1 MREAGGIDIMQTVT
15 LEEAKDHLIDLINA
29 AAAGEDVFIVKDDQ
43 WSVQLV
49 PRATTK
55 RKRRF
60 GSAKGMIS
68 MAPDFDEPLE
78 DFAEYMG

>member
-1 MREAGGIDIMQTVT
+1 MQTVT
-15 LEEAKDHLIDLINA
+15 LEEAKTRLADLVNA
-29 AAAGEDVFIVKDDQ
+29 AAAGEDVFIVKDEQ

-49 PRATTK
+49 PRTIER

-68 MAPDFDEPLE
+68 MAPDFDEPLQ
-78 DFAEYMG
+78 DFAEYME